1 MPLPDSGQPISF
13 EDINLELGNSSNTE
27 LDLQSASVLLGE
39 SDAPYGMDELAGL
52 SFNTFTYGM
61 AGVSGFAVADNG
73 TVTAPT
79 NTLGTITSLVYSSGY
94 NSGTNKFPTVS
105 TDTSRTVDVQVQAPA
120 TGYGNNNQI
129 VSGSELVTQ
138 QGIDTYSISTW
149 VTNGGVVSINRNS
162 GNVSIDSNGD
172 STTTVTV
179 TPTSFSTFTSPSSQP
194 RNISVG
200 NITVPS
206 SPTLYTNSDSVISG
220 TITVTQLADELDAF
234 VVGNWTGVITIG
246 QDGSISATVGN
257 VSSVNIDTE
266 TFLEVTEDTPQTV
279 QFDLIGIPSGYS
291 NSGGNL
297 NNQTQTVIQ
306 PAIDAFELSD
316 WTGTISINGQD
327 GSISATVGNVT
338 SVNIDTGTFTTVDT
352 ATPRTVQF
360 DLIGI
365 PSGYSN
371 SEGNLNNQ
379 TQTISQPPLAPDLEI
394 TTSPT
399 TWASNETGIK
409 TLTITNTGGDLET
422 VAQFS
427 LTGLGLFKLVDVDS
441 NVPVINPYPNY
452 YQATATSGTPSTF
465 SVGVQPE
472 GNNTNSSNNTA
483 TVSFLGSNDGGS
495 QTLTFTPTQTY
506 PVTWSATPSSFTG
519 ADRFDAAGE
528 TQYITLSTSEPWTAS
543 VSGVGFSLDT
553 TSGTAGTHTIGVT
566 ASVNSGN
573 TRTGTVTLSATGQ
586 TDITISLSQLY
597 AMQDLDVSWNNGFSY
612 EEGGLTDSVTLS
624 NSNVYREYQIY
635 ARQDYDSTV
644 TWEIIQGSPARA
656 VWNTG
661 GGTTSTLNQTAT
673 VGTTPVSKIIRI
685 LGNSSSSDAIA
696 AIQVTSDRSIHTY
709 YRTYTHEG
717 TGDSGG
723 GDSGGGGG
731 DMQ

>member
-1 MPLPDSGQPISF
+1 MPLPDSGQSISF
-13 EDINLELGNSSNTE
+13 EDINLELGNSANAE
-27 LDLQSASVLLGE
+27 LDLQSASVLFGE

-52 SFNTFTYGM
+52 SFNTFTYNI
-61 AGVSGFAVADNG
+61 ANVSGFSVSDNG

-79 NTLGTITSLVYSSGY
+79 NTLGLITSLIYSSGY

-120 TGYGNNNQI
+120 TGYSNNNQI
-129 VSGSELVTQ
+129 VSGSESVV
-138 QGIDTYSISTW
+138 QGALETYTISTW
-149 VTNGGVVSINRNS
+149 VASGGAISINGQNGVVSLFNS
-162 GNVSIDSNGD
+162 GN
-172 STTTVTV
+172 STTTPTF
-179 TPTSFSTFTSPSSQP
+179 TPTSFDTFTSPASQQQ
-194 RNISVG
+194 NVSVG
-200 NITVPS
+200 YITVPS
-206 SPTLYTNSDSVISG
+206 NYFNTGQTVSG
-220 TITVTQLADELDAF
+220 TIQVTQLAFVAPAF
-234 VVGNWTGVITIG
+234 TLSNWNGAITIG
-246 QDGSISATVGN
+246 QDGSISATLGN
-257 VSSVNIDTE
+257 VSSVNIDTS
-266 TFLEVTEDTPQTV
+266 TFPTVSTSTTRTV

-291 NSGGNL
+291 NTGNDL
-297 NNQTQTVIQ
+297 NNQTQTVTQ

-316 WTGTISINGQD
+316 WNGTISINGQD
-327 GSISATVGNVT
+327 GTISATAGNVS

-352 ATPRTVQF
+352 ATSRTVQF

-371 SEGNLNNQ
+371 SSGNLNNQ
-379 TQTISQPPLAPDLEI
+379 TQTVSQPPLAPDLTI

-399 TWASNETGIK
+399 TWSSNETDIK
-409 TLTITNTGGDLET
+409 TLTITNTGGDLES

-427 LTGLGLFKLVDVDS
+427 LTGLSLFKLVGVDS
-441 NVPVINPYPNY
+441 NVPVINPYTNY
-452 YQATATSGTPSTF
+452 YQATATDGSVSTF

-472 GNNTNSSNNTA
+472 GNNTNASNNTA

-495 QTLTFTPTQTY
+495 QAITFTPTQTY

-519 ADRFDAAGE
+519 ADRFDTAGE
-528 TQYITLSTSEPWTAS
+528 TQYITLTTSESWTAS

-566 ASVNSGN
+566 ATANSGD
-573 TRTGTVTLSATGQ
+573 TRTGTVFLSATGQ

-597 AMQDLDVSWNNGFSY
+597 SMQDLDVSWNNGFSY

-624 NSNVYREYQIY
+624 NNSSQYREYQIY

-661 GGTTSTLNQTAT
+661 GGTTSTSDQTAT

-685 LGNSSSSDAIA
+685 LANSSSSDAIA

-717 TGDSGG
+717 TGDSGE
-723 GDSGGGGG
+723 GGGGG
-731 DMQ
+731 GME

>member
-13 EDINLELGNSSNTE
+13 EDINLELGNSANAE

-61 AGVSGFAVADNG
+61 AGVSGFTVSDDG
-73 TVTAPT
+73 TVTSPT
-79 NTLGTITSLVYSSGY
+79 NTLGTITSRVYSSGY

-129 VSGSELVTQ
+129 VSGSESAV
-138 QGIDTYSISTW
+138 QGALETYTISTW
-149 VTNGGVVSINRNS
+149 VASGGAISINGQNGVVSLSNS
-162 GNVSIDSNGD
+162 GN
-172 STTTVTV
+172 STTTPTF
-179 TPTSFSTFTSPSSQP
+179 TPTSFSTFTSPSSQQQ
-194 RNISVG
+194 NVSVG

-206 SPTLYTNSDSVISG
+206 NYFNTGQTVSG
-220 TITVTQLADELDAF
+220 TIQVTQLAFVAPAF
-234 VVGNWTGVITIG
+234 T
-246 QDGSISATVGN
+246 
-257 VSSVNIDTE
+257 
-266 TFLEVTEDTPQTV
+266 
-279 QFDLIGIPSGYS
+279 
-291 NSGGNL
+291 
-297 NNQTQTVIQ
+297 
-306 PAIDAFELSD
+306 LSD
-316 WTGTISINGQD
+316 WTGTISIDGQD
-327 GSISATVGNVT
+327 GTISATVGNLS
-338 SVNIDTGTFTTVDT
+338 SVNIDTSTFPTVSTSTT
-352 ATPRTVQF
+352 RTVQF

-371 SEGNLNNQ
+371 TGNDLNNQ
-379 TQTISQPPLAPDLEI
+379 TQTVTQVAYVNPPSLSI

-399 TWASNETGIK
+399 TWSSNETGIK
-409 TLTITNTGGDLET
+409 TLTITNTGGDLES

-427 LTGLGLFKLVDVDS
+427 LTGLGLFKLVGVDS
-441 NVPVINPYPNY
+441 NVPVINPYDNY
-452 YQATATSGTPSTF
+452 YQATATDDSVSTF

-472 GNNTNSSNNTA
+472 GNNTNASNNTA

-495 QTLTFTPTQTY
+495 QTITFTPTQTY

-519 ADRFDAAGE
+519 ADRFDTAGE
-528 TQYITLSTSEPWTAS
+528 TQYITLSTSESWTAS

-566 ASVNSGN
+566 ATANSGD
-573 TRTGTVTLSATGQ
+573 TRTGTVFLSATGQ

-612 EEGGLTDSVTLS
+612 EEGGLTDSLTLS
-624 NSNVYREYQIY
+624 NNQSQYREYQIY

-644 TWEIIQGSPARA
+644 TWEIIQGTTGA

-661 GGTTSTLNQTAT
+661 GGTTSTSNQTAT
-673 VGTTPVSKIIRI
+673 VGTTPVSKIIRF
-685 LGNSSSSDAIA
+685 LVNSSSSDVSS

-717 TGDSGG
+717 TGDSGE
-723 GDSGGGGG
+723 GGGGG

>member
-1 MPLPDSGQPISF
+1 MPLPDSNQPISF
-13 EDINLELGNSSNTE
+13 EDINLELGNSSNAE
-27 LDLQSASVLLGE
+27 LDLKSASELLGE

-94 NSGTNKFPTVS
+94 NSSTNKFPTVS

-149 VTNGGVVSINRNS
+149 VANGGVVSINRNS

-179 TPTSFSTFTSPSSQP
+179 TPTSFSTFTSPSSQQQ
-194 RNISVG
+194 NISVG

-220 TITVTQLADELDAF
+220 TITVTQLAEGLPTFA
-234 VVGNWTGVITIG
+234 VGDWTGVITIG
-246 QDGSISATVGN
+246 QDGTISATVGN
-257 VSSVNIDTE
+257 VSSVNIDTG
-266 TFLEVTEDTPQTV
+266 TFSEVTEDTPQTV

-291 NSGGNL
+291 NTGGNL
-297 NNQTQTVIQ
+297 NNQTQTVTQ

-327 GSISATVGNVT
+327 GTISATAGNVS
-338 SVNIDTGTFTTVDT
+338 SVNIDTGTFTTVDA
-352 ATPRTVQF
+352 ATSRTVQF

-365 PSGYSN
+365 PAGFSN
-371 SEGNLNNQ
+371 AGGNLDNQ
-379 TQTISQPPLAPDLEI
+379 TQTVSQPPLAPNLSI

-399 TWASNETGIK
+399 TWSSNETGVK
-409 TLTITNTGGDLET
+409 TLTITNTGGDLES
-422 VAQFS
+422 VARFS
-427 LTGLGLFKLVDVDS
+427 LTGLSLFKLVGVDS

-452 YQATATSGTPSTF
+452 YQATATDGSASTF

-472 GNNTNSSNNTA
+472 GNNTNSSDNTA
-483 TVSFLGSNDGGS
+483 TVSFVGSNDGGS
-495 QTLTFTPTQTY
+495 QEVTFTPTQTY

-528 TQYITLSTSEPWTAS
+528 TQYITLSTSESWTAS

-566 ASVNSGN
+566 ASANTGD

-597 AMQDLDVSWNNGFSY
+597 AMQDLDVSWNNGFEY
-612 EEGGLTDSVTLS
+612 EEGGLTDSLTLS
-624 NSNVYREYQIY
+624 NNSSQYREYQIY

-661 GGTTSTLNQTAT
+661 GGTTSTSDQTAT
-673 VGTTPVSKIIRI
+673 VGTTPVSKILRV
-685 LGNSSSSDAIA
+685 LTNSSSSDVSFSV
-696 AIQVTSDRSIHTY
+696 QVTSNRSINVY

-717 TGDSGG
+717 TD
-723 GDSGGGGG
+723 DSGGGGG
-731 DMQ
+731 GGNQQ

>member
-1 MPLPDSGQPISF
+1 MPLPDSNQPISF
-13 EDINLELGNSSNTE
+13 EDINLELGNSSNAE
-27 LDLQSASVLLGE
+27 LDLKSASELLGE

-61 AGVSGFAVADNG
+61 AGVSGFAVVNNG

-149 VTNGGVVSINRNS
+149 VTNGGVVLINS
-162 GNVSIDSNGD
+162 GSGTVSIDNNGD
-172 STTTVTV
+172 STTT
-179 TPTSFSTFTSPSSQP
+179 PSITSPDPPSFGTFTSPSSQP
-194 RNISVG
+194 RSVTVG

-220 TITVTQLADELDAF
+220 TITVTQLADTLPTF
-234 VVGNWTGVITIG
+234 VVGDWGGSITIG
-246 QDGSISATVGN
+246 QDGSISAVADN
-257 VSSVNIDTE
+257 VSSV
-266 TFLEVTEDTPQTV
+266 TFNNGPFAEVTESVPRTV
-279 QFDLIGIPSGYS
+279 QFNLIGIPNGYS
-291 NSGGNL
+291 NTGGNL
-297 NNQTQTVIQ
+297 NNQTEI
-306 PAIDAFELSD
+306 
-316 WTGTISINGQD
+316 
-327 GSISATVGNVT
+327 
-338 SVNIDTGTFTTVDT
+338 VN
-352 ATPRTVQF
+352 
-360 DLIGI
+360 
-365 PSGYSN
+365 
-371 SEGNLNNQ
+371 
-379 TQTISQPPLAPDLEI
+379 QPPLAPALTI

-399 TWASNETGIK
+399 TWSSNETGIK

-422 VAQFS
+422 VAQFT
-427 LTGLGLFKLVDVDS
+427 LTGLSLFKLVGVDS
-441 NVPVINPYPNY
+441 NVPVINPHTNY

-472 GNNTNSSNNTA
+472 GNNTNSSDNTA
-483 TVSFLGSNDGGS
+483 TVSFLGSNGGGS

-566 ASVNSGN
+566 ALEN
-573 TRTGTVTLSATGQ
+573 TGDTRSGTVTLSATGQ

-597 AMQDLDVSWNNGFSY
+597 SMQDLDVSWNNGFSY
-612 EEGGLTDSVTLS
+612 EEGGSTDSVTLS
-624 NSNVYREYQIY
+624 NNQSQYREYQIY

-644 TWEIIQGSPARA
+644 TWEIIQGTTGA

-661 GGTTSTLNQTAT
+661 GGTTSTSNQTAT
-673 VGTTPVSKIIRI
+673 VGTTPVSKILRV
-685 LGNSSSSDAIA
+685 LTNSSSSDVISSV
-696 AIQVTSDRSIHTY
+696 QVTSDRSIDVY

-723 GDSGGGGG
+723 GGGGG
-731 DMQ
+731 DLQ

>member
-13 EDINLELGNSSNTE
+13 EDINLELGNSANAE

-79 NTLGTITSLVYSSGY
+79 NTLGTITSRVYSSGY

-129 VSGSELVTQ
+129 VSGSESAV
-138 QGIDTYSISTW
+138 QGALETYTISTW
-149 VTNGGVVSINRNS
+149 VASGGTVSINRNS
-162 GNVSIDSNGD
+162 GNVSVSGGN

-179 TPTSFSTFTSPSSQP
+179 TPTSFSTFTSPSSQQQ
-194 RNISVG
+194 NVSVG

-206 SPTLYTNSDSVISG
+206 FPTLYTNSDSVISG
-220 TITVTQLADELDAF
+220 TITVTQLADELPTFA
-234 VVGNWTGVITIG
+234 VGDWTGVITIG
-246 QDGSISATVGN
+246 QDGTISATTGN
-257 VSSVNIDTE
+257 VSSVNVDTA
-266 TFLEVTEDTPQTV
+266 TFYEVTEDTPQTV

-297 NNQTQTVIQ
+297 NNQTQTVTQ

-327 GSISATVGNVT
+327 GTISTTAGNVS
-338 SVNIDTGTFTTVDT
+338 SVNIDTGTFTTVDIE
-352 ATPRTVQF
+352 TPRTVQF
-360 DLIGI
+360 DLIGL

-371 SEGNLNNQ
+371 TGGNLNNQ
-379 TQTISQPPLAPDLEI
+379 TQTVSQPPVAPNLSI

-399 TWASNETGIK
+399 TWSSNETGVK
-409 TLTITNTGGDLET
+409 TLTITNTGGDLES

-427 LTGLGLFKLVDVDS
+427 LTGLSLFKLVGVDS
-441 NVPVINPYPNY
+441 NVPVINPHTNY
-452 YQATATSGTPSTF
+452 YQATATDGSASTF

-472 GNNTNSSNNTA
+472 GNNTNASNNTA

-495 QTLTFTPTQTY
+495 QTITFTPTQTY

-519 ADRFDAAGE
+519 ADRFDTAGE
-528 TQYITLSTSEPWTAS
+528 TQYITLSTSESWTAS

-566 ASVNSGN
+566 ATANSGD
-573 TRTGTVTLSATGQ
+573 TRTGTVFLSATGQ

-597 AMQDLDVSWNNGFSY
+597 SMQDLDVSWNSGVIY
-612 EEGGLTDSVTLS
+612 KEGGDTSTETLS

-644 TWEIIQGSPARA
+644 TWQITTGTSYA

-661 GGTTSTLNQTAT
+661 GGTTSTLDQTAT

-685 LGNSSSSDAIA
+685 LGNSSSSDVSS
-696 AIQVTSDRSIHTY
+696 AIQVSSDRSIDLY
-709 YRTYTHEG
+709 YKTYTHEG
-717 TGDSGG
+717 TDDSG
-723 GDSGGGGG
+723 DGGGGG
-731 DMQ
+731 GGAGPME

>member
-13 EDINLELGNSSNTE
+13 EDINLELGNSANAE

-79 NTLGTITSLVYSSGY
+79 NTLGTITSRVYSSGY

-149 VTNGGVVSINRNS
+149 VANGGAVSIDRNN

-220 TITVTQLADELDAF
+220 TITVTQLAQGLPTFA
-234 VVGNWTGVITIG
+234 VGDWSGVITIG
-246 QDGSISATVGN
+246 QDGSISATAGN
-257 VSSVNIDTE
+257 VSSVNIDTG
-266 TFLEVTEDTPQTV
+266 TFDEVTEDTPQTV
-279 QFDLIGIPSGYS
+279 QFDLIGIPSGYT
-291 NSGGNL
+291 NTGGNL
-297 NNQTQTVIQ
+297 NNQTQTVTQ
-306 PAIDAFELSD
+306 PAIDTFELSD

-327 GSISATVGNVT
+327 GSISATAGNVS

-352 ATPRTVQF
+352 ETSRTVQF

-365 PSGYSN
+365 PAGFSN
-371 SEGNLNNQ
+371 TGGNLDNQ
-379 TQTISQPPLAPDLEI
+379 TQTVSQPPLAPDLTI

-399 TWASNETGIK
+399 TWSSNETGIK

-427 LTGLGLFKLVDVDS
+427 LTGLSLFKLVGVDS

-452 YQATATSGTPSTF
+452 YQATAADGSASTF

-519 ADRFDAAGE
+519 ADRFDSTGE
-528 TQYITLSTSEPWTAS
+528 TQYITLSTSESWTAS

-566 ASVNSGN
+566 ATANSGD
-573 TRTGTVTLSATGQ
+573 TRTGTVFLSATGQ

-597 AMQDLDVSWNNGFSY
+597 AMQDLDVSWNNEVSY

-624 NSNVYREYQIY
+624 NNQSQYREYQIY

-644 TWEIIQGSPARA
+644 TWEIIQGTTGA

-661 GGTTSTLNQTAT
+661 GGTTSTSNQTAT
-673 VGTTPVSKIIRI
+673 VGTTPVSKIIRF
-685 LGNSSSSDAIA
+685 LVNSSESDVIS

-717 TGDSGG
+717 TD
-723 GDSGGGGG
+723 DSGGGGG
-731 DMQ
+731 GGDIQ

>member
-1 MPLPDSGQPISF
+1 MPLPDSNQPISF
-13 EDINLELGNSSNTE
+13 EDINLELGNSSNAE
-27 LDLQSASVLLGE
+27 LDLKSASELLGE

-94 NSGTNKFPTVS
+94 NSSTNKFPTVS

-149 VTNGGVVSINRNS
+149 VANGGVVSINRNS

-179 TPTSFSTFTSPSSQP
+179 TPTSFSTFTSPSSQQQ
-194 RNISVG
+194 NISVG

-220 TITVTQLADELDAF
+220 TITVTQLAEGLPTFA
-234 VVGNWTGVITIG
+234 VGDWTGVITIG
-246 QDGSISATVGN
+246 QDGTISATAGN
-257 VSSVNIDTE
+257 VS
-266 TFLEVTEDTPQTV
+266 
-279 QFDLIGIPSGYS
+279 
-291 NSGGNL
+291 
-297 NNQTQTVIQ
+297 
-306 PAIDAFELSD
+306 
-316 WTGTISINGQD
+316 
-327 GSISATVGNVT
+327 
-338 SVNIDTGTFTTVDT
+338 SVNIDTGTFTTVDA
-352 ATPRTVQF
+352 ATSRTVQF

-365 PSGYSN
+365 PAGFSN
-371 SEGNLNNQ
+371 AGGNLDNQ
-379 TQTISQPPLAPDLEI
+379 TQTVSQPPLAPNLSI

-399 TWASNETGIK
+399 TWSSNETGVK
-409 TLTITNTGGDLET
+409 TLTITNTGGDLES
-422 VAQFS
+422 VARFS
-427 LTGLGLFKLVDVDS
+427 LTGLSLFKLVGVDS

-452 YQATATSGTPSTF
+452 YQATATDGSASTF

-472 GNNTNSSNNTA
+472 GNNTNSSDNTA
-483 TVSFLGSNDGGS
+483 TVSFVGSNDGGS
-495 QTLTFTPTQTY
+495 QEVTFTPTQTY

-566 ASVNSGN
+566 ASANTGD

-597 AMQDLDVSWNNGFSY
+597 AMQDLDVSWNNGFEY
-612 EEGGLTDSVTLS
+612 EEGGLTDSLTLS
-624 NSNVYREYQIY
+624 NNSSQYREYQIY

-661 GGTTSTLNQTAT
+661 GGTTSTSDQTAT
-673 VGTTPVSKIIRI
+673 VGTTPVSKILRV
-685 LGNSSSSDAIA
+685 LTNSSSSDVSFSV
-696 AIQVTSDRSIHTY
+696 QVTSNRSINVY

-717 TGDSGG
+717 TD
-723 GDSGGGGG
+723 DSGGGGG
-731 DMQ
+731 GGNQQ

>member
-1 MPLPDSGQPISF
+1 MPLPDSGQSISF
-13 EDINLELGNSSNTE
+13 EDINLELGNSANAE
-27 LDLQSASVLLGE
+27 LDLQSASVLFGE

-52 SFNTFTYGM
+52 SFNTFTYNI
-61 AGVSGFAVADNG
+61 ANVSGFSVSDNG

-79 NTLGTITSLVYSSGY
+79 NTLGLITSLIYSSGY

-120 TGYGNNNQI
+120 TGYSNNNQI
-129 VSGSELVTQ
+129 VSGSESVV
-138 QGIDTYSISTW
+138 QGALETYTISTW
-149 VTNGGVVSINRNS
+149 VASGGAISINGQNGVVSLFNS
-162 GNVSIDSNGD
+162 GN
-172 STTTVTV
+172 STTTPTF
-179 TPTSFSTFTSPSSQP
+179 TPTSFDTFTSPASQQQ
-194 RNISVG
+194 NVSVG
-200 NITVPS
+200 YITVPS
-206 SPTLYTNSDSVISG
+206 NYFNTGQTVSG
-220 TITVTQLADELDAF
+220 TIQVTQLAFVAPAF
-234 VVGNWTGVITIG
+234 TLSDWNGAITIG
-246 QDGSISATVGN
+246 QDGSISATLGN
-257 VSSVNIDTE
+257 VSSVNIDTS
-266 TFLEVTEDTPQTV
+266 TFPTVSTSTTRTV

-291 NSGGNL
+291 NTGNDL
-297 NNQTQTVIQ
+297 NNQTQTVTQ

-316 WTGTISINGQD
+316 WNGTISINGQD
-327 GSISATVGNVT
+327 GTISATAGNVS

-352 ATPRTVQF
+352 ATSRTVQF

-371 SEGNLNNQ
+371 SSGNLNNQ
-379 TQTISQPPLAPDLEI
+379 TQTVSQPPLAPDLTI

-399 TWASNETGIK
+399 TWSSNETDIK
-409 TLTITNTGGDLET
+409 TLTITNTGGDLES

-427 LTGLGLFKLVDVDS
+427 LTGLSLFKLVGVDS
-441 NVPVINPYPNY
+441 NVPVINPYTNY
-452 YQATATSGTPSTF
+452 YQATATDGSVSTF

-472 GNNTNSSNNTA
+472 GNNTNASNNTA

-495 QTLTFTPTQTY
+495 QAITFTPTQTY

-519 ADRFDAAGE
+519 ADRFDTAGE
-528 TQYITLSTSEPWTAS
+528 TQYITLTTSESWTAS

-566 ASVNSGN
+566 ATANSGD
-573 TRTGTVTLSATGQ
+573 TRTGTVFLSATGQ

-597 AMQDLDVSWNNGFSY
+597 SMQDLDVSWNNGFSY

-624 NSNVYREYQIY
+624 NNSSENREYQIY

-661 GGTTSTLNQTAT
+661 GGTTSTSDQTAT

-685 LGNSSSSDAIA
+685 LANSSSSDAIA

-717 TGDSGG
+717 TGDSGE
-723 GDSGGGGG
+723 GGGGG
-731 DMQ
+731 GME

>member
-1 MPLPDSGQPISF
+1 MPLPDSNQPISF
-13 EDINLELGNSSNTE
+13 EDINLELGNSSNAE
-27 LDLQSASVLLGE
+27 LDLKSASELLGE

-105 TDTSRTVDVQVQAPA
+105 TNTSRTVDVQVQAPA

-149 VTNGGVVSINRNS
+149 VANGGVVSINRNS

-179 TPTSFSTFTSPSSQP
+179 TPTSFSTFTSPSSQQQ
-194 RNISVG
+194 NISVG

-257 VSSVNIDTE
+257 VSSVNIDTS

-291 NSGGNL
+291 NTGGNL

-327 GSISATVGNVT
+327 GTISATVGNVT

-379 TQTISQPPLAPDLEI
+379 TQTISQPPLAPNLTI
-394 TTSPT
+394 TASPT
-399 TWASNETGIK
+399 TWSSNETGIK

-427 LTGLGLFKLVDVDS
+427 LTGLSLFKLVGVDS
-441 NVPVINPYPNY
+441 NVPVINPYTNY

-472 GNNTNSSNNTA
+472 GNNTNSSDNTA

-566 ASVNSGN
+566 ALENTGN
-573 TRTGTVTLSATGQ
+573 TRTGTLFLSATGQ

-597 AMQDLDVSWNNGFSY
+597 SMQDLDVSWNNGFSY

-624 NSNVYREYQIY
+624 NQSQYREYQIY

-661 GGTTSTLNQTAT
+661 GGTTSTSNQTAT

-717 TGDSGG
+717 TDDSGG
-723 GDSGGGGG
+723 GGGGG

>member
-1 MPLPDSGQPISF
+1 MPLPDSGQSISF
-13 EDINLELGNSSNTE
+13 EDINLELGNSANTE

-61 AGVSGFAVADNG
+61 AGISGFAVADNG

-94 NSGTNKFPTVS
+94 NSGTNKFSTVT

-120 TGYGNNNQI
+120 TGYNNNNQI
-129 VSGSELVTQ
+129 VSGSESATQ

-149 VTNGGVVSINRNS
+149 VANGGAVSINRNS
-162 GNVSIDSNGD
+162 GNVSVDNNGD

-179 TPTSFSTFTSPSSQP
+179 TPTSFSTFTSPSSQQ

-206 SPTLYTNSDSVISG
+206 SPTLYTNSTSTISG

-234 VVGNWTGVITIG
+234 TLSDWSGAITIG

-257 VSSVNIDTE
+257 VSSVNIDTG

-291 NSGGNL
+291 NTGGNL
-297 NNQTQTVIQ
+297 NNQTQTVTQ

-327 GSISATVGNVT
+327 GTISATAGNVS

-352 ATPRTVQF
+352 ATSRTVQF

-365 PSGYSN
+365 PSGYAN
-371 SEGNLNNQ
+371 SSGNLNNQ
-379 TQTISQPPLAPDLEI
+379 TQTVSQPPLAPNLSI

-399 TWASNETGIK
+399 TWSSNETDIK

-422 VAQFS
+422 VARFS
-427 LTGLGLFKLVDVDS
+427 LTGLGLFKLVGVDS
-441 NVPVINPYPNY
+441 NVPVINPYTNY
-452 YQATATSGTPSTF
+452 YQATATDDSVSTF

-472 GNNTNSSNNTA
+472 GNNTNSSDNTA

-528 TQYITLSTSEPWTAS
+528 TQYITLTTSESWTAS
-543 VSGVGFSLDT
+543 VSGIGFSLDT

-566 ASVNSGN
+566 ASANSGN
-573 TRTGTVTLSATGQ
+573 TRTGTVFLSATGQ

-624 NSNVYREYQIY
+624 NNSSQYREYQIY

-644 TWEIIQGSPARA
+644 TWEITTGTSGV

-661 GGTTSTLNQTAT
+661 GGTTSTSDQTAT

-685 LGNSSSSDAIA
+685 LANSSTSDVSS
-696 AIQVTSDRSIHTY
+696 AIQVSSDRSINIY
-709 YRTYTHEG
+709 YRTYIHEG
-717 TGDSGG
+717 TD
-723 GDSGGGGG
+723 DSGGGGDPG
-731 DMQ
+731 GME

>member
-1 MPLPDSGQPISF
+1 MPLPDSGQSISF
-13 EDINLELGNSSNTE
+13 EDINLELGNSANAE
-27 LDLQSASVLLGE
+27 LDLQSASVLFGE

-52 SFNTFTYGM
+52 SFNTFTYNI
-61 AGVSGFAVADNG
+61 ANVSGFSVSDNG

-79 NTLGTITSLVYSSGY
+79 NTLGLITSLIYSSGY

-120 TGYGNNNQI
+120 TGCSNNNQI
-129 VSGSELVTQ
+129 VSGSESVV
-138 QGIDTYSISTW
+138 QGALETYTISTW
-149 VTNGGVVSINRNS
+149 VASGGAISINGQNGVVSLFNS
-162 GNVSIDSNGD
+162 GN
-172 STTTVTV
+172 STTTPTF
-179 TPTSFSTFTSPSSQP
+179 TPTSFDTFTSPASQQQ
-194 RNISVG
+194 NVSVG
-200 NITVPS
+200 YITVPS
-206 SPTLYTNSDSVISG
+206 NYFNTGQTVSG
-220 TITVTQLADELDAF
+220 TIQVTQLAFVAPAF
-234 VVGNWTGVITIG
+234 TLSDWNGAITIG
-246 QDGSISATVGN
+246 QDGSISATLGN
-257 VSSVNIDTE
+257 VSSVNIDTS
-266 TFLEVTEDTPQTV
+266 TFPTVSTSTTRTV

-291 NSGGNL
+291 NTGNDL
-297 NNQTQTVIQ
+297 NNQTQTVTQ

-316 WTGTISINGQD
+316 WNGTISINGQD
-327 GSISATVGNVT
+327 GTISATAGNVS

-352 ATPRTVQF
+352 ATSRTVQF

-371 SEGNLNNQ
+371 SSGNLNNQ
-379 TQTISQPPLAPDLEI
+379 TQTVSQPPLAPDLTI

-399 TWASNETGIK
+399 TWSSNETDIK
-409 TLTITNTGGDLET
+409 TLTITNTGGDLES

-427 LTGLGLFKLVDVDS
+427 LTGLSLFKLVGVDS
-441 NVPVINPYPNY
+441 NVPVINPYTNY
-452 YQATATSGTPSTF
+452 YQATATDGSVSTF

-472 GNNTNSSNNTA
+472 GNNTNASNNTA

-495 QTLTFTPTQTY
+495 QAITFTPTQTY

-519 ADRFDAAGE
+519 ADRFDTAGE
-528 TQYITLSTSEPWTAS
+528 TQYITLTTSESWTAS

-566 ASVNSGN
+566 ATANSGD
-573 TRTGTVTLSATGQ
+573 TRTGTVFLSATGQ

-597 AMQDLDVSWNNGFSY
+597 SMQDLDVSWNNGFSY

-624 NSNVYREYQIY
+624 NNSSQYREYQIY

-661 GGTTSTLNQTAT
+661 GGTTSTSDQTAT

-685 LGNSSSSDAIA
+685 LANSSSSDAIA

-717 TGDSGG
+717 TGDSGE
-723 GDSGGGGG
+723 GGGGG
-731 DMQ
+731 GME

>member
-13 EDINLELGNSSNTE
+13 EDINLELGNSANTE

-61 AGVSGFAVADNG
+61 AGISGFAVADNG

-94 NSGTNKFPTVS
+94 NSGTNKFSTVT

-120 TGYGNNNQI
+120 TGYNNNNQI
-129 VSGSELVTQ
+129 VSGSESATQ

-149 VTNGGVVSINRNS
+149 VANGGAVSINRNS
-162 GNVSIDSNGD
+162 GNVSVDNNGD

-179 TPTSFSTFTSPSSQP
+179 TPTSFSTFTSPSSQQ

-206 SPTLYTNSDSVISG
+206 SPTLYTNSTSTISG

-234 VVGNWTGVITIG
+234 TLSDWSGAITIG

-257 VSSVNIDTE
+257 VSSVNIDTG

-291 NSGGNL
+291 NTGGNL
-297 NNQTQTVIQ
+297 NNQTQTVTQ

-327 GSISATVGNVT
+327 GTISATVGNVS

-352 ATPRTVQF
+352 ATSRTVQF

-365 PSGYSN
+365 PSGYAN
-371 SEGNLNNQ
+371 SSGNLNNQ
-379 TQTISQPPLAPDLEI
+379 TQTVSQPPLAPNLSI

-399 TWASNETGIK
+399 TWSSNETDIK

-422 VAQFS
+422 VARFS
-427 LTGLGLFKLVDVDS
+427 LTGLGLFKLVGVDS
-441 NVPVINPYPNY
+441 NVPVINPYTNY
-452 YQATATSGTPSTF
+452 YQATATDDSVSTF

-472 GNNTNSSNNTA
+472 GNNTNSSDNTA

-528 TQYITLSTSEPWTAS
+528 TQYITLTTSESWTAS
-543 VSGVGFSLDT
+543 VSGIGFSLDT

-566 ASVNSGN
+566 ASANSGN
-573 TRTGTVTLSATGQ
+573 TRTGTVFLSATGQ

-624 NSNVYREYQIY
+624 NTPSQYREYQIY

-644 TWEIIQGSPARA
+644 TWEITTGTSGV

-661 GGTTSTLNQTAT
+661 GGTTSTSDQTAT

-685 LGNSSSSDAIA
+685 LGNSSSSDRSFQ
-696 AIQVTSDRSIHTY
+696 IQVTSATSIDIY
-709 YRTYTHEG
+709 VRTYTHEG
-717 TGDSGG
+717 TD
-723 GDSGGGGG
+723 DGGGGG
-731 DMQ
+731 GGGAPPME

>member
-1 MPLPDSGQPISF
+1 MPLPDSGQSISF
-13 EDINLELGNSSNTE
+13 EDINLELGNSANAE
-27 LDLQSASVLLGE
+27 LDLQSASVLFGE

-52 SFNTFTYGM
+52 SFNTFTYNI
-61 AGVSGFAVADNG
+61 ANVSGFSVSDNG

-79 NTLGTITSLVYSSGY
+79 NTLGLITSLIYSSGY

-120 TGYGNNNQI
+120 TGYSNNNQI
-129 VSGSELVTQ
+129 VSGSESVV
-138 QGIDTYSISTW
+138 QGALETYTISTW
-149 VTNGGVVSINRNS
+149 VASGGAISINGQNGVVSLFNS
-162 GNVSIDSNGD
+162 GN
-172 STTTVTV
+172 STTTPTF
-179 TPTSFSTFTSPSSQP
+179 TPTSFDTFTSPASQQQ
-194 RNISVG
+194 NVSVG
-200 NITVPS
+200 YITVPS
-206 SPTLYTNSDSVISG
+206 NYFNTGQTVSG
-220 TITVTQLADELDAF
+220 TIQVTQLAFVAPAF
-234 VVGNWTGVITIG
+234 TLSNWNGAITIG
-246 QDGSISATVGN
+246 QDGSISATLGN
-257 VSSVNIDTE
+257 VSSVNIDTS
-266 TFLEVTEDTPQTV
+266 TFPTVSTSTTRTV

-291 NSGGNL
+291 NTGNDL
-297 NNQTQTVIQ
+297 NNQTQTVTQ

-316 WTGTISINGQD
+316 WNGTISINGQD
-327 GSISATVGNVT
+327 GTISATAGNVS

-352 ATPRTVQF
+352 ATSRTVQF

-371 SEGNLNNQ
+371 SSGNLNNQ
-379 TQTISQPPLAPDLEI
+379 TQTVSQPPLAPDLTI

-399 TWASNETGIK
+399 TWSSNETDIK
-409 TLTITNTGGDLET
+409 TLTITNTGGDLES

-427 LTGLGLFKLVDVDS
+427 LTGLSLFKLVGVDS
-441 NVPVINPYPNY
+441 NVPVINPYTNY
-452 YQATATSGTPSTF
+452 YQATATDGSVSTF

-472 GNNTNSSNNTA
+472 GNNTNASNNTA

-495 QTLTFTPTQTY
+495 QAITFTPTQTY

-519 ADRFDAAGE
+519 TDRFDTAGE
-528 TQYITLSTSEPWTAS
+528 TQYITLTTSESWTAS

-566 ASVNSGN
+566 ATANSGD
-573 TRTGTVTLSATGQ
+573 TRTGTVFLSATGQ

-597 AMQDLDVSWNNGFSY
+597 SMQDLDVSWNNGFSY

-624 NSNVYREYQIY
+624 NNSSQYREYQIY

-661 GGTTSTLNQTAT
+661 GGTTSTSDQTAT

-685 LGNSSSSDAIA
+685 LANSSSSDAIA

-717 TGDSGG
+717 TGDSGE
-723 GDSGGGGG
+723 GGGGG
-731 DMQ
+731 GME

>member
-1 MPLPDSGQPISF
+1 MPLPDSGQSISF
-13 EDINLELGNSSNTE
+13 EDINLELGNSANTE

-61 AGVSGFAVADNG
+61 AGISGFAVADNG

-94 NSGTNKFPTVS
+94 NSGTNKFSTVT

-120 TGYGNNNQI
+120 TGYNNNNQI
-129 VSGSELVTQ
+129 VSGSESATQ

-149 VTNGGVVSINRNS
+149 VANGGAVSINRNS
-162 GNVSIDSNGD
+162 GNVSVDNNGD

-179 TPTSFSTFTSPSSQP
+179 TPTSFSTFTSPSSQQ

-206 SPTLYTNSDSVISG
+206 SPTLYTNSTSTISG

-234 VVGNWTGVITIG
+234 TLSDWSGAITIG

-257 VSSVNIDTE
+257 VSSVNIDTG

-291 NSGGNL
+291 NTGGNL
-297 NNQTQTVIQ
+297 NNQTQTVTQ

-327 GSISATVGNVT
+327 GTISATVGNVS

-352 ATPRTVQF
+352 ATSRTVQF

-365 PSGYSN
+365 PSGYAN
-371 SEGNLNNQ
+371 SSGNLNNQ
-379 TQTISQPPLAPDLEI
+379 TQTVSQPPLAPNLSI

-399 TWASNETGIK
+399 TWSSNETDIK

-422 VAQFS
+422 VARFS
-427 LTGLGLFKLVDVDS
+427 LTGLGLFKLVGVDS
-441 NVPVINPYPNY
+441 NVPVINPYTNY
-452 YQATATSGTPSTF
+452 YQATATDDSVSTF

-472 GNNTNSSNNTA
+472 GNNTNSSDNTA

-528 TQYITLSTSEPWTAS
+528 TQYITLTTSESWTAS
-543 VSGVGFSLDT
+543 VSGIGFSLDT

-566 ASVNSGN
+566 ASANSGN
-573 TRTGTVTLSATGQ
+573 TRTGTVFLSATGQ

-624 NSNVYREYQIY
+624 NNSSQYREYQIY

-644 TWEIIQGSPARA
+644 TWEITTGTSGV

-661 GGTTSTLNQTAT
+661 GGTTSTSDQTAT

-685 LGNSSSSDAIA
+685 LANSSTSDVSS
-696 AIQVTSDRSIHTY
+696 AIQVSSDRSINIY
-709 YRTYTHEG
+709 YRTYIHEG
-717 TGDSGG
+717 TD
-723 GDSGGGGG
+723 DSGGGGDPG
-731 DMQ
+731 GME

>member
-1 MPLPDSGQPISF
+1 MPLPDSGQSISF
-13 EDINLELGNSSNTE
+13 EDINLELGNSANTE

-61 AGVSGFAVADNG
+61 AGISGFAVADNG

-94 NSGTNKFPTVS
+94 NSGTNKFSTVT

-120 TGYGNNNQI
+120 TGYNNNNQI
-129 VSGSELVTQ
+129 VSGSESATQ

-149 VTNGGVVSINRNS
+149 VANGGAVSINRNS
-162 GNVSIDSNGD
+162 GNVSVDNNGD

-179 TPTSFSTFTSPSSQP
+179 TPTSFSTFTSPSSQQ

-206 SPTLYTNSDSVISG
+206 SPTLYTNSTSTISG

-234 VVGNWTGVITIG
+234 TLSDWSGAITIG

-257 VSSVNIDTE
+257 VSSVNIDTG

-291 NSGGNL
+291 NTGGNL
-297 NNQTQTVIQ
+297 NNQTQTVTQ

-327 GSISATVGNVT
+327 GTISATVGNVS

-352 ATPRTVQF
+352 ATSRTVQF

-365 PSGYSN
+365 PSGYAN
-371 SEGNLNNQ
+371 SSGNLNNQ
-379 TQTISQPPLAPDLEI
+379 TQTVSQPPLAPNLSI

-399 TWASNETGIK
+399 TWSSNETDIK

-422 VAQFS
+422 VARFS
-427 LTGLGLFKLVDVDS
+427 LTGLGLFKLVGVDS
-441 NVPVINPYPNY
+441 NVPVINPYTNY
-452 YQATATSGTPSTF
+452 YQATATDDSVSTF

-528 TQYITLSTSEPWTAS
+528 TQYITLTTSESWTAS
-543 VSGVGFSLDT
+543 VSGIGFSLDT

-566 ASVNSGN
+566 ASANSGN
-573 TRTGTVTLSATGQ
+573 TRTGTVFLSATGQ

-624 NSNVYREYQIY
+624 NNSSQYREYQIY

-644 TWEIIQGSPARA
+644 TWEITTGTSGV

-661 GGTTSTLNQTAT
+661 GGTTSTSDQTAT

-685 LGNSSSSDAIA
+685 LANSSTSDVSS
-696 AIQVTSDRSIHTY
+696 AIQVSSDRSINIY
-709 YRTYTHEG
+709 YRTYIHEG
-717 TGDSGG
+717 TD
-723 GDSGGGGG
+723 DSGGGGDPG
-731 DMQ
+731 GME

>member
-1 MPLPDSGQPISF
+1 MPLPDSGQSISF
-13 EDINLELGNSSNTE
+13 EDINLELGNSANAE
-27 LDLQSASVLLGE
+27 LDLQSASVLFGE

-52 SFNTFTYGM
+52 SFNTFTYNI
-61 AGVSGFAVADNG
+61 ANVSGFSVSDNG

-79 NTLGTITSLVYSSGY
+79 NTLGLITSLIYSSGY

-120 TGYGNNNQI
+120 TGYSNNNQI
-129 VSGSELVTQ
+129 VSGSESVV
-138 QGIDTYSISTW
+138 QGALETYTISTW
-149 VTNGGVVSINRNS
+149 VASGGAISINGQNGVVSLFNS
-162 GNVSIDSNGD
+162 GN
-172 STTTVTV
+172 STTTPTF
-179 TPTSFSTFTSPSSQP
+179 TPTSFDTFTSPASQQQ
-194 RNISVG
+194 NVSVG
-200 NITVPS
+200 YITVPS
-206 SPTLYTNSDSVISG
+206 NYFNTGQTVSG
-220 TITVTQLADELDAF
+220 TIQVTQLAFVAPAF
-234 VVGNWTGVITIG
+234 TLSNWNGAITIG
-246 QDGSISATVGN
+246 QDGSISATLGN
-257 VSSVNIDTE
+257 VSSVNIDTS
-266 TFLEVTEDTPQTV
+266 TFPTVSTSTTRTV

-291 NSGGNL
+291 NTGNDL
-297 NNQTQTVIQ
+297 NNQTQTVTQ

-316 WTGTISINGQD
+316 WNGTISINGQD
-327 GSISATVGNVT
+327 GTISATAGNVS

-352 ATPRTVQF
+352 ATSRTVQF

-371 SEGNLNNQ
+371 SSGDLNNQ
-379 TQTISQPPLAPDLEI
+379 TQTVSQPPLAPDLTI

-399 TWASNETGIK
+399 TWSSNETDIK
-409 TLTITNTGGDLET
+409 TLTITNTGGDLES

-427 LTGLGLFKLVDVDS
+427 LTGLSLFKLVGVDS
-441 NVPVINPYPNY
+441 NVPVINPYTNY
-452 YQATATSGTPSTF
+452 YQATATDGSVSTF

-472 GNNTNSSNNTA
+472 GNNTNASNNTA

-495 QTLTFTPTQTY
+495 QAITFTPTQTY

-519 ADRFDAAGE
+519 ADRFDTAGE
-528 TQYITLSTSEPWTAS
+528 TQYITLTTSESWTAS

-566 ASVNSGN
+566 ATANSGD
-573 TRTGTVTLSATGQ
+573 TRTGTVFLSATGQ

-597 AMQDLDVSWNNGFSY
+597 SMQDLDVSWNNGFSY

-624 NSNVYREYQIY
+624 NNSSQYREYQIY

-661 GGTTSTLNQTAT
+661 GGTTSTSDQTAT

-685 LGNSSSSDAIA
+685 LANSSSSDAIA

-717 TGDSGG
+717 TGDSGE
-723 GDSGGGGG
+723 GGGGG
-731 DMQ
+731 GME

>member
-1 MPLPDSGQPISF
+1 MPLPDSGQSISF
-13 EDINLELGNSSNTE
+13 EDINLELGNSANAE
-27 LDLQSASVLLGE
+27 LDLQSASVLFGE

-52 SFNTFTYGM
+52 SFNTFTYNI
-61 AGVSGFAVADNG
+61 ANVSGFSVSDNG

-79 NTLGTITSLVYSSGY
+79 NTLGLITSLIYSSGY

-120 TGYGNNNQI
+120 TGYSNNNQI
-129 VSGSELVTQ
+129 VSGSESVV
-138 QGIDTYSISTW
+138 QGALETYTISTW
-149 VTNGGVVSINRNS
+149 VASGGAISINGQNGVVSLFNS
-162 GNVSIDSNGD
+162 GN
-172 STTTVTV
+172 STTTPTF
-179 TPTSFSTFTSPSSQP
+179 TPTSFDTFTSPASQQQ
-194 RNISVG
+194 NVSVG
-200 NITVPS
+200 YITVPS
-206 SPTLYTNSDSVISG
+206 NYFNTGQTVSG
-220 TITVTQLADELDAF
+220 TIQVTQLAFVAPAF
-234 VVGNWTGVITIG
+234 TLSDWNGAITIG
-246 QDGSISATVGN
+246 QDGSISATLGN
-257 VSSVNIDTE
+257 VSSVNIDTS
-266 TFLEVTEDTPQTV
+266 TFPTVSTSTTRTV

-291 NSGGNL
+291 NTGNDL
-297 NNQTQTVIQ
+297 NNQTQTVTQ

-316 WTGTISINGQD
+316 WNGTISINGQD
-327 GSISATVGNVT
+327 GTISATAGNVS

-352 ATPRTVQF
+352 ATSRTVQF

-371 SEGNLNNQ
+371 SSGNLNNQ
-379 TQTISQPPLAPDLEI
+379 TQTVSQPPLAPDLTI

-399 TWASNETGIK
+399 TWSSNETDIK
-409 TLTITNTGGDLET
+409 TLTITNTGGDLES

-427 LTGLGLFKLVDVDS
+427 LTGLSLFKLVGVDS
-441 NVPVINPYPNY
+441 NVPVINPYTNY
-452 YQATATSGTPSTF
+452 YQATATDGSVSTF

-472 GNNTNSSNNTA
+472 GNNTNASNNTA

-495 QTLTFTPTQTY
+495 QAITFTPTQTY

-519 ADRFDAAGE
+519 ADRFDTAGE
-528 TQYITLSTSEPWTAS
+528 TQYITLTTSESWTAS

-566 ASVNSGN
+566 ATANSGD
-573 TRTGTVTLSATGQ
+573 TRTGTVFLSATGQ

-597 AMQDLDVSWNNGFSY
+597 SMQDLDVSWNNGFSY

-624 NSNVYREYQIY
+624 NNSSQYREYQIY

-661 GGTTSTLNQTAT
+661 GGTTSTSDQTAT

-685 LGNSSSSDAIA
+685 LANSSSSDAIA

-717 TGDSGG
+717 TGDSGE
-723 GDSGGGGG
+723 GGGGG
-731 DMQ
+731 GME